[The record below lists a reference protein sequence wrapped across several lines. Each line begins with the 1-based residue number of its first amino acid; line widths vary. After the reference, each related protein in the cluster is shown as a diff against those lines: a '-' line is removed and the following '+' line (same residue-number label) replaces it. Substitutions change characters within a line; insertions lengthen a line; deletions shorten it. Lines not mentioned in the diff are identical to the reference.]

1 MMVHLDFAVSDIDV
15 AVAYVIS
22 CGARLQKFNI
32 WRMQGSASIRP
43 DIPSAFVNMFKAKTE
58 LLPWI

>member
-22 CGARLQKFNI
+22 CGARLAEIQYLENARICLDPAGHPFCLCKH
-32 WRMQGSASIRP
+32 
-43 DIPSAFVNMFKAKTE
+43 V
-58 LLPWI
+58 